1 MFIHNP
7 HSSALQGGRAVASHS
22 NDISILNINQQVSA
36 VAAGQ
41 LNDSGCDTL
50 LIGTPT
56 NFLAYDVENNSDLF
70 YKDVSQRQTTFYE
83 LKDQVIRYQRSKIR
97 YVLTLEL
104 FHSAKTK
111 LEVFFFFESMNQ
123 YHNIKTI

>member
-70 YKDVSQRQTTFYE
+70 YKDVSQRKTTFYE
-83 LKDQVIRYQRSKIR
+83 LKDQVATVMSWLWNCFTRP
-97 YVLTLEL
+97 
-104 FHSAKTK
+104 K
-111 LEVFFFFESMNQ
+111 LSLRFSFNALSQ
-123 YHNIKTI
+123 WISILI

>member
-7 HSSALQGGRAVASHS
+7 HSGALQGGRAVASHS

-70 YKDVSQRQTTFYE
+70 YKDVSQRKTAFYE
-83 LKDQVIRYQRSKIR
+83 LKDQV
-97 YVLTLEL
+97 
-104 FHSAKTK
+104 AKYCMSWLWNCFTRPK
-111 LEVFFFFESMNQ
+111 LRFEVFFYFESMNQ
-123 YHNIKTI
+123 YHNIKTIL

>member
-1 MFIHNP
+1 M
-7 HSSALQGGRAVASHS
+7 QGGRAIASHD

-41 LNDSGCDTL
+41 LNSSGCDTL

-70 YKDVSQRQTTFYE
+70 YKDVSGRVLPIVGALILGEHLPEWRHLF
-83 LKDQVIRYQRSKIR
+83 KDLHLIIAV
-97 YVLTLEL
+97 
-104 FHSAKTK
+104 H
-111 LEVFFFFESMNQ
+111 
-123 YHNIKTI
+123 

>member
-7 HSSALQGGRAVASHS
+7 HSGALQGGRAVASHS

-70 YKDVSQRQTTFYE
+70 YKDVSQRKTTFYE
-83 LKDQVIRYQRSKIR
+83 LKDQVAS
-97 YVLTLEL
+97 VCLDFGTL

-111 LEVFFFFESMNQ
+111 LEVFFYFESLNQ
-123 YHNIKTI
+123 YHNIKTIL

>member
-7 HSSALQGGRAVASHS
+7 HSGTLQGGRAVASHS

-70 YKDVSQRQTTFYE
+70 YKDVSQLQTT
-83 LKDQVIRYQRSKIR
+83 LLWINRSVG

-104 FHSAKTK
+104 FDLVK
-111 LEVFFFFESMNQ
+111 LMLSWDYFFFYSESMKQ
-123 YHNIKTI
+123 